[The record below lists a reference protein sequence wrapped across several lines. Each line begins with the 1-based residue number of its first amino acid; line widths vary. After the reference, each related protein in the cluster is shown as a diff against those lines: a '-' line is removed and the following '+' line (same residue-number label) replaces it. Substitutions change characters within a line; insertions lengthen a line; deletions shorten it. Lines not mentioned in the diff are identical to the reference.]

1 MGGGGERDEAS
12 AGDELDE
19 RHERHEMQEAYT
31 DRESRGD
38 ALDEM
43 NKAWKLDEMNKACKR
58 TATGNVERDEKEKK
72 ECSESNIAVAY
83 VSSRGE
89 GFRGERVE
97 VRGVGDREFGGGVD
111 FAGEGSEVLRR
122 LVSEGSEFDASLFFC
137 SWGT

>member
-1 MGGGGERDEAS
+1 
-12 AGDELDE
+12 
-19 RHERHEMQEAYT
+19 MQKAYT

-111 FAGEGSEVLRR
+111 FAGEGSKVLRR